1 MIWFF
6 KSLKYPS
13 LFIELKCMAGTRQ
26 VMYCSSNPT
35 YAFVGT
41 AGSILKN
48 NT

>member
-13 LFIELKCMAGTRQ
+13 LFIELKYMAETRQ
-26 VMYCSSNPT
+26 VIYCSLNPT

-41 AGSILKN
+41 AGSIFKN
-48 NT
+48 DT